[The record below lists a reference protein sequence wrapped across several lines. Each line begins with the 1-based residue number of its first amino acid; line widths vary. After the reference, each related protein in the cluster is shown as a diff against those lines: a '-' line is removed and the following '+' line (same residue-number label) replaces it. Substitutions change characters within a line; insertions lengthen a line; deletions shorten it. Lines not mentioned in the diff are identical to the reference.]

1 MGRRGER
8 ARDGDSGYLPARNN
22 ERGRDRRKAYAGR
35 TGTGHQDRRASP
47 RGYPPGAYDALKGK
61 RNLAQPPPPIER
73 LSRNGALEFGQR
85 RFTAPRVE
93 VPQTSTEQSDTM
105 PWIGA
110 RDEQD
115 RAEASCGILLL
126 S

>member
-1 MGRRGER
+1 MAALSQSEQVGR
-8 ARDGDSGYLPARNN
+8 
-22 ERGRDRRKAYAGR
+22 
-35 TGTGHQDRRASP
+35 SP

-73 LSRNGALEFGQR
+73 LSRNGALESGQR